1 MVGCLNSSQYA
12 PGLTD
17 VYILEMDLPP
27 CQTIMRVGYY
37 GICARRDG
45 EEFRCTNTGYS
56 AQPNETYGKL
66 VPSDRNPPLGTS
78 DLSKCPTMQAVEAA
92 LGFQSKIFHSL
103 QVGAPFLFTVGLIAL
118 LCWAWLRMRC
128 IRAISWWFLI
138 TSPIVSV
145 VSTISVW
152 QIASGIVYT
161 YEKFGG
167 PIPMYVGHRLLMLQC
182 VAFGLLVV
190 DLLWIHYIARPQW
203 MDDTLRSAANS
214 KRIKK
219 PASVVGYQEPELP
232 QVEEVPQAVEP
243 PQAKGVPKDKKQ
255 LIENE
260 RDRLRELHRPDLA
273 GLQGQSKSVREV
285 SNTPSHIAQVIHE
298 G

>member
-66 VPSDRNPPLGTS
+66 FPS
-78 DLSKCPTMQAVEAA
+78 
-92 LGFQSKIFHSL
+92 
-103 QVGAPFLFTVGLIAL
+103 
-118 LCWAWLRMRC
+118 WAWLRMRC
-128 IRAISWWFLI
+128 IRAISWWFFI
-138 TSPIVSV
+138 TSTIVSV

-203 MDDTLRSAANS
+203 MDDTFRSAANS
-214 KRIKK
+214 KGIKK

-260 RDRLRELHRPDLA
+260 HDRLRELHRPDLA